1 MRADGMDG
9 LQNFQG
15 GLSLA
20 NRQLITEYAAS
31 HRMPAI
37 YQARLFIGAGGLM
50 AWAPDQSEQLRIAAR
65 MTARILA
72 GTRPGD
78 IPVVYPPKYSL
89 MLNVAAARGI
99 GMTFPAELLAQADE
113 TVGT

>member
-20 NRQLITEYAAS
+20 NRQLIVEFAAA

-37 YQARLFIGAGGLM
+37 YQARLFIAAGGLM

-72 GTRPGD
+72 GDASRATSPWSIHPSIR
-78 IPVVYPPKYSL
+78 
-89 MLNVAAARGI
+89 
-99 GMTFPAELLAQADE
+99 
-113 TVGT
+113 

>member
-1 MRADGMDG
+1 MDG

-20 NRQLITEYAAS
+20 NRQLIVDHAAA

-65 MTARILA
+65 MTARILG

-78 IPVVYPPKYSL
+78 IPVVYPPRYSL
-89 MLNVAAARGI
+89 MLNLAAARGI
-99 GMTFPAELLAQADE
+99 GVTFPADLLAQADE
-113 TVGT
+113 TVGAG